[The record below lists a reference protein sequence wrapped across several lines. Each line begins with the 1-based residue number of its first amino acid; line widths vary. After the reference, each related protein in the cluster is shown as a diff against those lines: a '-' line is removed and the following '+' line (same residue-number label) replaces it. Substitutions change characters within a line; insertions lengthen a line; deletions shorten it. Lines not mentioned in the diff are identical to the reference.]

1 MSASVFAHAA
11 VPGSTAPP
19 GPEPTTEAT
28 LSTVEPPV
36 RQVFVVAP
44 FVAVLATVPT
54 PDPGHNTTTAGGP
67 SLLTR
72 RAAPGILES

>member
-19 GPEPTTEAT
+19 GPEPITEAT
-28 LSTVEPPV
+28 LSAVAPAVLP
-36 RQVFVVAP
+36 VFVLAP
-44 FVAVLATVPT
+44 FVEVLAAVPT
-54 PDPGHNTTTAGGP
+54 PDTGHNTTTAGGP

-72 RAAPGILES
+72 RGARGILES